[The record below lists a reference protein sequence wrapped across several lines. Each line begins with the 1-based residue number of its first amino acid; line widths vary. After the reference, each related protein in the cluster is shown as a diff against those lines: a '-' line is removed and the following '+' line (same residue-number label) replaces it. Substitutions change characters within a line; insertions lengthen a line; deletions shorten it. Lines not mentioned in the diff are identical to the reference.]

1 MLRKLNSTSI
11 VDQFGLTEKKADNG
25 YGVLISTKEES
36 PQEDSSAQSCKGDK
50 GFSSYAPVQ
59 QPADD
64 GDVRQCE
71 AEELEEI
78 KHQEAQLLPAPPTGN
93 LVKLV
98 FDAKG
103 VRLALT
109 ND

>member
-1 MLRKLNSTSI
+1 MNSSSI
-11 VDQFGLTEKKADNG
+11 VDQFGLTEKTADNS
-25 YGVLISTKEES
+25 YGVLISTKDVS
-36 PQEDSSAQSCKGDK
+36 PQEGSSAQSCKGDK

-64 GDVRQCE
+64 GDVKQGE
-71 AEELEEI
+71 AEEREEV
-78 KHQEAQLLPAPPTGN
+78 KYQEEQLLPAPPTGN

-103 VRLALT
+103 VRLALM